1 MLRYL
6 AKRVLFLVPSVLV
19 VTALTFVVLSMTP
32 GSPGQAALGVKGTP
46 EQIEAFNHAVG
57 YDRPLPER
65 YVDYMAD
72 ALQGDF
78 GRSYTQGTSVVS
90 ILAPKFPTTL
100 VVALAAVAVSA
111 LVGIPVGVLAAVR
124 KGSALDVGTT
134 VVALV
139 LASVPGFFLGLVLVL
154 VFALWLG
161 VLPSFG
167 IGSWR
172 SYVLPVAT
180 LALPSCAYV
189 ARMVRVQMLAE
200 LGSDYVRTARAKGA
214 ARPRVVFVH
223 ALRNALLPVLTNL
236 GMSFAGLL
244 GGAIIAEQVF
254 GLPGFG
260 NAILTAINTK
270 DTPVVMGATTFLSL
284 VYMLVMLG
292 LDLLNALLNPKVRDN
307 LG

>member
-72 ALQGDF
+72 ALHGDF